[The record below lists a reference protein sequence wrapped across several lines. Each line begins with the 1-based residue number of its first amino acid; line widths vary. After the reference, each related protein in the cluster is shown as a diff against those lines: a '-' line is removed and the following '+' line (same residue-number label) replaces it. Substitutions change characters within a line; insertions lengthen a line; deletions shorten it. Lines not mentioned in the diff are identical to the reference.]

1 MKIILG
7 LLVVLIL
14 TGISTISSADSIPPK
29 TPFDSQSWKAM
40 SKEKPSNGIKM
51 GSLRVKFEETTLD
64 YIRKAASA
72 GEILHHGD
80 AGESIYWLCYTN
92 FNSSRGERIWVIS
105 DGEMGGSEHS
115 VTRVSAQILPNVKAT
130 KDCPALPANLKPVSL
145 DNDLWLNS
153 AASVVLKKLGA
164 PSYKKEPWRVYDF
177 EGKLPGNCGADGF
190 DLSNWLMV
198 RVGKGRVTSL
208 HAGQV
213 TSC

>member
-7 LLVVLIL
+7 LLVVSIL

-29 TPFDSQSWKAM
+29 TPFDSLSWKAT
-40 SKEKPSNGIKM
+40 SKEKPSDGIKM
-51 GSLRVKFEETTLD
+51 GSLRVQFEEITLD
-64 YIRKAASA
+64 DIRQAASA
-72 GEILHHGD
+72 GEISHHGD

-92 FNSSRGERIWVIS
+92 LSSSRAERIWVIS
-105 DGEMGGSEHS
+105 HGEMGGSEHS
-115 VTRVSAQILPNVKAT
+115 VTGVSAQILPNVKAT

-177 EGKLPGNCGADGF
+177 EGKLPGNCDAEGF